1 LVSFEGSIFN
11 SNGNASVS
19 VLLHFIQEE
28 NMVQPILFVHIL
40 AAFLLVAGSV
50 GSLATSLSARRTSS
64 SSTILALMK
73 LQHKLTGTLILP
85 GSSIVLLS
93 GLYLTYALGL
103 SWTSFWIA
111 GALAAWVLA
120 LLLGGIV
127 LGPSVDKVVK
137 EAERCIDHGETQ
149 VSPELR
155 SRLESTKFVIG
166 EWAEKGLILLLIYF
180 MVFKP

>member
-1 LVSFEGSIFN
+1 MI
-11 SNGNASVS
+11 
-19 VLLHFIQEE
+19 
-28 NMVQPILFVHIL
+28 QPILFVHIL
-40 AAFLLVAGSV
+40 AAFLLVAGSI
-50 GSLATSLSARRTSS
+50 GSFATSLSARRRSS
-64 SSTILALMK
+64 SSTILVLMK

-111 GALAAWVLA
+111 GALVAWVLA

-127 LGPSVDKVVK
+127 LGPAVDKVVK
-137 EAERCIDHGETQ
+137 EAERCIDQGETQ
-149 VSPELR
+149 ASPELR
-155 SRLESTKFVIG
+155 NLLGSTKFIIG
-166 EWAEKGLILLLIYF
+166 EWIEKALILLLLYF